1 MISVNQ
7 RAMTIVRR
15 MMGDATALSI
25 EVKSLQN
32 GATVIDTGINV
43 PGSLEAG
50 RLFAAVCLGGLARI
64 NFCNLNF
71 GEETLPGVSVAVDH
85 PTVSCMG
92 SQYAGW
98 ALKVKG
104 EEKADTYFAMGSGP
118 ARALYAKEA
127 IFDAIGYRDQ
137 ADIAVLALESRKL
150 PDERVAERVAEKCG
164 VASDQVYLLAAP
176 TASLAGSIQVAA
188 RVVETGLHKM
198 HEVGFDINTILSGY
212 GTCPL
217 AAIAKKDMKAIGRTN
232 DTVLYGGQA
241 WYTVRTEDDAITSV
255 IDRLP
260 SSASS
265 DYGVSFYDL
274 FKRYDGDFYKIDPL
288 LFSPAQVSINNMASG
303 KTYRAGRID
312 DRLVASILMP

>member
-1 MISVNQ
+1 M
-7 RAMTIVRR
+7 
-15 MMGDATALSI
+15 
-25 EVKSLQN
+25 
-32 GATVIDTGINV
+32 
-43 PGSLEAG
+43 
-50 RLFAAVCLGGLARI
+50 
-64 NFCNLNF
+64 
-71 GEETLPGVSVAVDH
+71 
-85 PTVSCMG
+85 
-92 SQYAGW
+92 
-98 ALKVKG
+98 
-104 EEKADTYFAMGSGP
+104 
-118 ARALYAKEA
+118 
-127 IFDAIGYRDQ
+127 
-137 ADIAVLALESRKL
+137 AVLALESRKL

-164 VASDQVYLLAAP
+164 VGSDQVYLLVAP
-176 TASLAGSIQVAA
+176 TASLTGSIQVAA

-198 HEVGFDINTILSGY
+198 HEVGFDINAVLSGY

-241 WYTVRTEDDAITSV
+241 WYTARTEDDAIAAV

-288 LFSPAQVSINNMASG
+288 LFSPAQVSINNLTSG